1 LEDEDNWRAERT
13 ARVRQPKEGLVT
25 DKSTR
30 MVLAALSRAAAAPE
44 GSPLFAIRG
53 GLGLFPAAPAGRQAA
68 QRCQDEGWL
77 RVLSAESDVSA
88 PLPSSASDT
97 AVLVRK
103 KSKPTTEICH
113 LTDKGLAWLLSQ
125 TSPREVLED
134 FIRALEARQ
143 AEALELLSALQ
154 RMQTGFDALKVGA
167 EKVLERMSRP
177 EDGAATESL
186 LERFQRFHQGQADD
200 ARPVLLAHMKEWQSP
215 DVSGDCPLP
224 ELFRRSQTGS
234 PSLTIGAFHDALRR
248 LHDAGLVYL
257 HPWTGPLHAL
267 PEPSFALLVGH
278 EIAYYVS
285 LKK

>member
-1 LEDEDNWRAERT
+1 M
-13 ARVRQPKEGLVT
+13 T

-44 GSPLFAIRG
+44 GAPLYSVRG
-53 GLGLFPAAPAGRQAA
+53 GSGLFPAAPAGRQAA
-68 QRCQDEGWL
+68 QRCKDEGWL
-77 RVLSAESDVSA
+77 RIASTESDVST
-88 PLPSSASDT
+88 PVPSTAGDT
-97 AVLVRK
+97 TVLVRK
-103 KSKPTTEICH
+103 KLKTTTEICH
-113 LTDKGLAWLLSQ
+113 LTEKGLAWLLGQ

-143 AEALELLSALQ
+143 AEGLDLFAGLQ
-154 RMQTGFDALKVGA
+154 RMQTGFDALKASA
-167 EKVLERMSRP
+167 EAVLERMSRP
-177 EDGAATESL
+177 QEAAATEGL
-186 LERFQRFHQGQADD
+186 LERFQRFHQGRAGDIGT
-200 ARPVLLAHMKEWQSP
+200 VLLARLKEWQA
-215 DVSGDCPLP
+215 SGASEDCPLP
-224 ELFRRSQTGS
+224 ELFHRSQTGS
-234 PSLTIGAFHDALRR
+234 PDLTIGAFHDSLRR